1 MTIRAY
7 LSGVSEWWTIE
18 RQEAVL
24 GAVLPG
30 AIAFRDP
37 LDARQRRGHSP
48 TVLAQRA
55 EMLRATTRTAEGGT
69 IYVASWAVLAWTP
82 EDLEA
87 TVASVAARGA
97 QLVSVSEPGPPGVE
111 AWMAARTRSRLEGAA
126 LRGAAVSKARRLAAT
141 KAAVA
146 LIADDWGKPSSE
158 VSTASLLARC
168 GRSYN
173 TVVAQ
178 LGGRETAQK
187 RYQAALRRRQ
197 KAREARTA

>member
-1 MTIRAY
+1 M
-7 LSGVSEWWTIE
+7 SGVSEWWTME
-18 RQEAVL
+18 RQEAAL
-24 GAVLPG
+24 AAVLPG
-30 AIAFRDP
+30 AVVFRDP
-37 LDARQRRGHSP
+37 LDARQRRGHPP

-55 EMLRATTRTAEGGT
+55 EMLRATTRANKGGM

-82 EDLEA
+82 EDFEA
-87 TVASVAARGA
+87 TLASVAAKGL
-97 QLVSVSEPGPPGVE
+97 QLVSVSEPGPPSVE
-111 AWMAARTRSRLEGAA
+111 AWKAARTRSRLEGAA
-126 LRGAAVSKARRLAAT
+126 LRGAAVSMARRLAAT

-187 RYQAALRRRQ
+187 RYQAAVRRRQ
-197 KAREARTA
+197 KAQEARTT